1 MFVKCE
7 VVKLD
12 LCCIP
17 EIFSEMFTE
26 ERKTCCFKDG
36 LKRKKKKKVT
46 MTRSHSTLNNVR
58 RVLE

>member
-36 LKRKKKKKVT
+36 LKKKKKKEKGD
-46 MTRSHSTLNNVR
+46 NDKIP
-58 RVLE
+58 